1 MKEKKLKALIEVSSE
16 AGRKIGGIYTV
27 LRSKAKHL
35 HKKFKQ
41 NYLFIGYLDEKC
53 YEEVSFIE
61 PEKEYAKIFH
71 ELEEEGVKCKLGIWN
86 YADETRIILVD
97 AKIAAEKIVEY
108 HNGEK
113 KLTDKQINYF
123 KYLLWKHFGIDSLM
137 EKSWDFE
144 ENVRWCFGV
153 GKLIE
158 KLFENEIFKKEETII
173 QFHEWI
179 AGAALLYC
187 KIKNLEVP
195 TVFTTHATVLGR
207 TLVSNGVDLYEEI
220 KRAKEPISLNVAYT
234 NRVEGKH
241 QIEKAAAL
249 QSTIFTTV
257 SESVAEEVGY
267 ILGRKPDIITTNG
280 IEYKVGEIDSKMK
293 TYLRK
298 ETKQFLE
305 ACFIGYYKQNYDD
318 ALLVYIS
325 GRYEFHNKGFDV
337 FIKALGLLNQKLKKS
352 KKKRKIFAFIFAP
365 TSVKGPKIPIIKNYL
380 LLDKITEVLG
390 EMREMKK
397 IKYRNLQDT
406 IKQIKNGR
414 RIDIENMKKG
424 FTKESDLPPINCYE
438 LNYQDDAII
447 KECLNNGL
455 DNREENAVKVI
466 FYPTYIKPNDGLI
479 NLNYYDVI
487 CAMDV
492 GVFPSFYEPFGYTPV
507 EAAISKNIAISS
519 DLSGFGKYM
528 QKKIKRKDSGIIILK
543 MAGKKVEEIAKD
555 LSAELERIYNLSD
568 QKLIK
573 EKINASKTIKCLDW
587 KILIK
592 NYFTAYN
599 LAMKKLE
606 IKS

>member
-1 MKEKKLKALIEVSSE
+1 
-16 AGRKIGGIYTV
+16 
-27 LRSKAKHL
+27 
-35 HKKFKQ
+35 
-41 NYLFIGYLDEKC
+41 
-53 YEEVSFIE
+53 
-61 PEKEYAKIFH
+61 
-71 ELEEEGVKCKLGIWN
+71 
-86 YADETRIILVD
+86 VD